1 MSRQD
6 GAGQPGIPDARQRA
20 EALDVSRSF
29 VVQAPA
35 GSGKTGLLVLRFL
48 ALLARVDRP
57 EAVLAITFTRKAA
70 GEMRRRI
77 LEALAEADSGRE
89 PAHDF
94 EREGF
99 ELARAVLARDRELGW
114 ELLHSPSRLQVF
126 TIDGFCSRVVAST
139 PLMSRLGSTPRVVD
153 DPEPLY
159 REAVRR
165 TLSGAGRAVV
175 GEKLEVLLE
184 RYEMGLDR
192 LEDQLVDMLA
202 RREQWREGAIGRHED
217 TDDRVA
223 RLESALEGAVAAEVA
238 TIADGAEP
246 SLVDRV
252 HALARAS
259 RDVVEGPCAWPT
271 LGDRHR
277 LGGGADSAPAWK
289 QAAALLGKDDGKR
302 LRTRRTANADVHAGD
317 ERVKTMLG
325 DLLEDIADLPGDGAA
340 RWTGR
345 LRHGALLPTS
355 TTFSADGRAA
365 LSAFFAVLRHC
376 LGELWHVFRERREV
390 DYGEI
395 GIGAVAALAPGETL
409 EKLDARLE
417 HILVDEFQDT
427 NVMQCELL
435 RGLTSGWQQG
445 DGRTLFLVGDPMQSI
460 YRFRKAE
467 VGLFLAA
474 RSSAGFVE
482 NCVLESLALS
492 VNFRSTTTVV
502 DWVGRVFPI
511 LLGDRDDATRSL
523 VAFAPASAGPKAG
536 AGPDVEFVLWTSGPG
551 GEKAADADAIEAAGL
566 ADLIAAEVRAQRDG
580 ERPPRRGRV
589 PVAVLVRSR
598 NHALPLLRALEAAH
612 PDLRLRAPGLD
623 WLADRPSVVELEALT
638 RALVHPG
645 DRLAWL
651 ALLRS
656 RLVGLALADIAA
668 LVEPDVASAGSSRR
682 TTPIPLL
689 LADETALAR
698 TSGDA
703 RRRIARLLEVTGAA
717 ARDLALRSL
726 DIAVRSAWL
735 RLGGP
740 AGAPALAA
748 LEAESFFDVLSSRPA
763 GAAIDL
769 DDLAR
774 RLRATEAPVDSDAE
788 ADVEIMTMHKAKGL
802 QFDTV
807 VLPALGRGSGR
818 GSAPPLAIETDGTS
832 GRLMLVAPR
841 AARGRED
848 ADGDKY
854 DFLAFRESGREAN
867 ESLRL
872 LYVAATRAER
882 RLVLSSPAGRLTKD
896 GAPSKGS
903 LLAALEP
910 GLPVDAAERRT
921 AAAPAS
927 AASRRTLVR
936 LRDGFALSPARS
948 VEDRSVATERPSE
961 PVRIDTET
969 VAGDGLA
976 ARIGI
981 AFHAF
986 AERIANDGVGAWPE
1000 ERVRAERPAIAHVL
1014 RSRGVPPAQLDEAAA
1029 RVERALAA
1037 TLGDERGR
1045 WILAAHAEARSEWE
1059 LTSWNGRVLT
1069 PAQIDRTFVDGGT
1082 RWIVD
1087 YKTGALDG
1095 AADAR
1100 AIAERCAPYL
1110 GQLARYGE
1118 LLAARDP
1125 ARPVR
1130 LGLFF
1135 PEWPD
1140 GLRWQDVTDAAAG
1153 HRPENRG
1160 SGEVRP

>member
-1 MSRQD
+1 MSPQ
-6 GAGQPGIPDARQRA
+6 AAAAPPEIPDARQRR

-48 ALLARVDRP
+48 ALLARVERP

-77 LEALAEADSGRE
+77 LDALSEAATGEAPPPG
-89 PAHDF
+89 F
-94 EREGF
+94 ERDRF
-99 ELARAVLARDRELGW
+99 ELARAVLVRDRELGW

-139 PLMSRLGSTPRVVD
+139 PLLSKLGSTPRVVD

-165 TLSGAGRAVV
+165 TLSATGRVLL
-175 GEKLEVLLE
+175 GEHLEILLE

-192 LEDQLVDMLA
+192 LEDQLVDMLG
-202 RREQWREGAIGRHED
+202 RREQWRQGAIEAHED
-217 TDDRVA
+217 AGVWVA
-223 RLESALEGAVAAEVA
+223 RIEQAFERAVAGEVA
-238 TIADGAEP
+238 SIADGAEA
-246 SLVDRV
+246 SIVERI

-259 RDVVEGPCAWPT
+259 RAALAGQACAWPT
-271 LGDRHR
+271 LGGEHR
-277 LGGGADSAPAWK
+277 LGSDAASAPAWK

-302 LRTRRTANADVHAGD
+302 LRTRRTANADVHGGD
-317 ERVKTMLG
+317 DAVKAMLG
-325 DLLEDIADLPGDGAA
+325 DLVEDLAELPGGAAA
-340 RWTGR
+340 RWLER
-345 LRHGALLPTS
+345 LHAGARLPAS
-355 TTFSADGRAA
+355 TTFTDDGRVA
-365 LSAFFAVLRHC
+365 LAAFFAVLRHGF
-376 LGELWHVFRERREV
+376 GELWNVFRERREV
-390 DYGEI
+390 DYSQI
-395 GIGAVAALAPGETL
+395 AMGAVDALAPGETL

-427 NVMQCELL
+427 NVMQCDLL
-435 RGLTSGWQQG
+435 RGLTSGWQDG

-474 RSSAGFVE
+474 RSSPRF
-482 NCVLESLALS
+482 LETCTLASLALS

-502 DWVGRVFPI
+502 DWVCRVFPH

-523 VAFAPASAGPKAG
+523 VAFAPASPGPKAT
-536 AGPDVEFVLWTSGPG
+536 AGPEVELLLWASAAG
-551 GEKAADADAIEAAGL
+551 GEKGAAADEVEAAGL
-566 ADLIAAEVRAQRDG
+566 ADRIADEVRAQREG
-580 ERPPRRGRV
+580 ARGAGRASV

-612 PDLRLRAPGLD
+612 PDLRVRAPGLD
-623 WLADRPSVVELEALT
+623 WLADRPTVIELEALT

-656 RLVGLALADIAA
+656 RQVGLALADITR
-668 LVEPDVASAGSSRR
+668 LVEPDVAGAGSSRR
-682 TTPIPLL
+682 TTPIPMLL
-689 LADETALAR
+689 EDETALAR
-698 TSGDA
+698 TSDDA
-703 RRRIARLLEVTGAA
+703 RRRIARLVTVMEAA

-726 DIAVRSAWL
+726 DVAVRSAWL

-740 AGAPALAA
+740 AGRPPLAA
-748 LEAESFFDVLSSRPA
+748 LDAEAFFDALASRPA

-769 DDLAR
+769 DDFAR
-774 RLRATEAPVDSDAE
+774 RLRAIEAPVDADAE

-802 QFDTV
+802 EFDTV

-818 GSAPPLAIETDGTS
+818 GSATPLAIETESES
-832 GRLMLVAPR
+832 GRLTLVAPR

-854 DFLAFRESGREAN
+854 DFLAFREARREAA
-867 ESLRL
+867 ETLRL
-872 LYVAATRAER
+872 LYVAATRARR
-882 RLVLSSPAGRLTKD
+882 RLLLSSPDGRLTRER
-896 GAPSKGS
+896 APSKGS

-910 GLPVDAAERRT
+910 GLAVGSAKVEVVGSLARAPRR
-921 AAAPAS
+921 
-927 AASRRTLVR
+927 RELVR
-936 LRDGFALSPARS
+936 LRDGFALAPARS
-948 VEDRSVATERPSE
+948 VADRSVATERPSE
-961 PVRIDTET
+961 PARIDTE
-969 VAGDGLA
+969 APGDGLA

-986 AERIANDGVGAWPE
+986 VERIANEGLESWTA
-1000 ERVRAERPAIAHVL
+1000 ERVRAERARIAHAL
-1014 RSRGVPPAQLDEAAA
+1014 RSEGVPPALLDEATA

-1037 TLGDERGR
+1037 TLEDERGR
-1045 WILAAHAEARSEWE
+1045 WILARHADARCEWE
-1059 LTSWNGRVLT
+1059 LTSWDGRVLT
-1069 PAQIDRTFVDGGT
+1069 PAQIDRTFVEGST

-1087 YKTGALDG
+1087 YKTGALEAG
-1095 AADAR
+1095 ADAG
-1100 AIAERCAPYL
+1100 AVAERCAAYL

-1125 ARPVR
+1125 ARTVR

-1135 PEWPD
+1135 PEWPA
-1140 GLRWQDVTDAAAG
+1140 GLRWQDVTDAAAA
-1153 HRPENRG
+1153 RRSERRG
-1160 SGEVRP
+1160 PGAGEV